1 MCDGKVGTHPFSRR
15 GTAIATMYE
24 RDRFVGP
31 FLKKDFDIELG
42 STLHAYADALG
53 TFTGEASRPQ
63 VMLDAAG

>member
-1 MCDGKVGTHPFSRR
+1 
-15 GTAIATMYE
+15 MYE
-24 RDRFVGP
+24 KDRFVGP